1 MENGIL
7 HQETL
12 ERAEVRLPRWMAGIA
27 AAATAIIFALG
38 HMRAAAG
45 FALGAG
51 IAIIGYNWLHQIVV
65 ALVEQR
71 GARPSR
77 LLIGKLLIRYP
88 LAVVTVFIFYREA
101 WLPFEAVLAGLFIP
115 AAGAIAES
123 LYQISSAF
131 RHSKAA

>member
-1 MENGIL
+1 ML
-7 HQETL
+7 HRGTL
-12 ERAEVRLPRWMAGIA
+12 EQAEARLPRWMAGIA
-27 AAATAIIFALG
+27 AAGTALFFALG
-38 HMRAAAG
+38 HARAAAG
-45 FALGAG
+45 FALGAA

-65 ALVEQR
+65 ALVEQS

-88 LAVVTVFIFYREA
+88 LAVVAVFIFYREA

-123 LYQISSAF
+123 LYQIGSAF
-131 RHSKAA
+131 RHSKTA